1 VILEPSFLDHWKIKL
16 LVKRT
21 GNPAAPV
28 AILRLW
34 IHCQRM
40 RKCEFQLSPDAL
52 ATICDWSENSDDFLS
67 LLLELRFLEQHGDYY
82 IVRNFDKWNA
92 KLISCWDNG
101 GKGGRKRRRKTQTQI
116 GFLSQKPKVGF
127 GKPTPSSLSNLSSL
141 SDNGESEGKP
151 PNLVPT
157 AEDIY
162 NAYPRKVGKPAA
174 IRAIR
179 AVVYRFG
186 AANVLERTIAYCKTQ
201 SPGDNFT
208 PYPAT
213 WFNQHRFNDDP
224 ATWIRTERPVS
235 ARHETVEE
243 ARKRKEKEHLKAF
256 YEKTQ
261 GRTTDC

>member
-67 LLLELRFLEQHGDYY
+67 LLLELRFLEQHGDCY

-101 GKGGRKRRRKTQTQI
+101 GKGGRKR
-116 GFLSQKPKVGF
+116 KPKNPNTHSVPLGF
-127 GKPTPSSLSNLSSL
+127 CERNPRKPTPSSLSNLSSL
-141 SDNGESEGKP
+141 SDNGESEGKSP
-151 PNLVPT
+151 DLVPT

-162 NAYPRKVGKPAA
+162 RAYPLKTGKPSALKA
-174 IRAIR
+174 IRTQMKT
-179 AVVYRFG
+179 YG
-186 AANVLERTIAYCKTQ
+186 AAFLLERTMAYAKARG
-201 SPGDNFT
+201 GDLDFV
-208 PYPAT
+208 PYPQR
-213 WFNQHRFNDDP
+213 WFNDERFNGDP
-224 ATWIRTERPVS
+224 ATWLPKSTKPAERPDPLW
-235 ARHETVEE
+235 EE
-243 ARKRKEKEHLKAF
+243 IQKRKAERRNEKD
-256 YEKTQ
+256 Q
-261 GRTTDC
+261 TTASG